1 VALYAYGRDDAP
13 SSLLPTEQRRS
24 RRDPVTFEQTEGSDR
39 GSCAHRVGVDGLRTT
54 VPPAQELA
62 YCIPSTGACQQLQY
76 ACQFKLNL
84 IFNTFEPIYL
94 LAALILISSVDL
106 LAESATPITDA

>member
-1 VALYAYGRDDAP
+1 
-13 SSLLPTEQRRS
+13 
-24 RRDPVTFEQTEGSDR
+24 
-39 GSCAHRVGVDGLRTT
+39 
-54 VPPAQELA
+54 
-62 YCIPSTGACQQLQY
+62 LQY

-106 LAESATPITDA
+106 LAESATPLQRRLTPVSIGISRPNFPSD